1 MDIVSHGLWGG
12 IAFGR
17 ANRRSFGLAVG
28 WGMLPDLVPFGLW
41 YLAVLM
47 GRTPRPWHGVWEPP
61 DPSLIPAYVHRL
73 YSVTHS
79 LIVFLAVF
87 AVIRVV
93 CRKPIWEICAWGL
106 HIGMDIFTHS
116 TRFFPTPFLW
126 PISAIRVNGWP
137 WGRPTIFIPN
147 VLLLVLL
154 YAWFWWHLPKAP
166 SRPS

>member
-17 ANRRSFGLAVG
+17 TNRRSFGLAVG
-28 WGMLPDLVPFGLW
+28 CGMLPDLVPFGPW
-41 YLAVLM
+41 RLAILL
-47 GRTPRPWHGVWEPP
+47 GLAQRPPYNGWEPP

-79 LIVFLAVF
+79 LVVFLVVF
-87 AVIRVV
+87 AVIGVV
-93 CRKPIWEICAWGL
+93 CRKPIWESCAWGL

-126 PISAIRVNGWP
+126 PISAVTVNGWP
-137 WGRPTIFIPN
+137 WGRPAIFVPN

-154 YAWFWWHLPKAP
+154 YAWFWLYQSKAP
-166 SRPS
+166 DRSS